1 VNVPFL
7 DLGRQV
13 ETMRAELDRAIG
25 EVLSAGRFVLGEPVE
40 VFEREF
46 AEYCGASQAIG
57 VASGTDAIALALRAV
72 GVGPGDEVVT
82 VANTCVPTVAGIELA
97 GAAPVLVDAEPSS
110 LTLDPATLAGAL
122 TERTQAILPVHLYGQ
137 CADMSP
143 ILDFA
148 RKHGL
153 KVVEDAAQA
162 HGAEYQGRRAGSLA
176 DAAAF
181 SFYPTKNLGA
191 LGDGGAVVTN
201 DPEVAER
208 ARLLRTYGER
218 RRYESVLH
226 GTNSRLDTIQ
236 AAILRAKLRRLDAW
250 SDRRREIAAAYLES
264 LADTPLLL
272 PREAKGR
279 RHVYHLFVLQTPQ
292 RDAFRSA
299 LAERGV
305 ETLVHYPRA
314 VHQHPAY
321 EGIAVD
327 PAGVAESERLVQEIA
342 SLPLYP
348 ELSDAEVAYVIDAVR
363 LVAIDLLERSR
374 AV

>member
-1 VNVPFL
+1 MNVSFL

-13 ETMRAELDRAIG
+13 EGMRPDLDRVIG
-25 EVLSAGRFVLGEPVE
+25 DVLDGGRFVLGEPVE
-40 VFEREF
+40 AFEREF
-46 AEYCGASQAIG
+46 AAYCGANHAIG
-57 VASGTDAIALALRAV
+57 VASGTDAIAIALGGV

-82 VANTCVPTVAGIELA
+82 VANTCVPTVAGIEQA
-97 GAAPVLVDAEPSS
+97 GAIPVLVDVEPTS
-110 LTLDPATLAGAL
+110 LTLDTSAL
-122 TERTQAILPVHLYGQ
+122 EAARTERTRAILPVHLYGQ
-137 CADMSP
+137 CADMEA
-143 ILDFA
+143 ILAFA
-148 RKHGL
+148 REHGL

-162 HGAEYQGRRAGSLA
+162 HGAEYDGRRAGSLA

-191 LGDGGAVVTN
+191 LGDGGAVVTD
-201 DPEVAER
+201 DPEAAER

-236 AAILRAKLRRLDAW
+236 AAILSVKLRRLEGW
-250 SDRRREIAAAYLES
+250 NERRREIAAAYIES
-264 LADTPLLL
+264 LAGTPLVL
-272 PREAKGR
+272 PAEAHRR
-279 RHVYHLFVLQTPQ
+279 RHVYHLFVVQTPE

-299 LAERGV
+299 LADKGV

-321 EGIAVD
+321 AHIAVG
-327 PAGVAESERLVQEIA
+327 PGGLAESERLVEQIV

-348 ELSDAEVAYVIDAVR
+348 ELRDDEVAHVVEAVR
-363 LVAIDLLERSR
+363 SSLD
-374 AV
+374 